1 PQPRNKA
8 EIRILRA
15 QAYRPLARMANY
27 SEHNEEKTPSKKRR
41 YCMRTARA
49 ADLTCADRQEAPP
62 GAGVGDL
69 RAFVPTA
76 GAYCSVS
83 FSSRVL
89 SSVRLVKEKEEVTE
103 ATHQHYCVVC
113 KGYRTFD
120 GPAQSCYGC
129 VCPQCWM
136 GLTTI
141 EDEEYVAKFP
151 AWSWWRAEVDR
162 ILRQRNVNKAPVWH
176 YYRAW
181 LLRVPPGDAADL
193 AIRQSAQYGRK
204 PE

>member
-1 PQPRNKA
+1 MN
-8 EIRILRA
+8 
-15 QAYRPLARMANY
+15 
-27 SEHNEEKTPSKKRR
+27 
-41 YCMRTARA
+41 
-49 ADLTCADRQEAPP
+49 
-62 GAGVGDL
+62 
-69 RAFVPTA
+69 
-76 GAYCSVS
+76 S
-83 FSSRVL
+83 FSGPNPGHKSSRARCLRTVEHRFVA
-89 SSVRLVKEKEEVTE
+89 SGENSDPGFTPPAESASPVRLVKEKEEVTE

-120 GPAQSCYGC
+120 GPAQYCYGC
-129 VCPQCWM
+129 VCPKCWM

-141 EDEEYVAKFP
+141 QDEEYAAKFP

-162 ILRQRNVNKAPVWH
+162 MLRQRNVDKAPVWH

-181 LLRVPPGDAADL
+181 LLKVPPGDAADL